1 LATRGDASAAGV
13 AFHAEFVDQLRP
25 LRTFAAHC
33 AMARWRLQAGELVF
47 GSLNPFDEKMLDRM
61 LVVRFDPHQFRERMK
76 NNERIMGTLL
86 TYAGTIGRKEGFFSK
101 LMADAKLHGQA
112 GLIDADGEAVSFVG
126 GAAAMIV
133 LTATNYEMSH
143 AVQGT
148 RDSFLFTAAI
158 EVTMPTL
165 VLADLLTSWKNVVE
179 ELQ

>member
-61 LVVRFDPHQFRERMK
+61 LVVRF
-76 NNERIMGTLL
+76 
-86 TYAGTIGRKEGFFSK
+86 
-101 LMADAKLHGQA
+101 
-112 GLIDADGEAVSFVG
+112 
-126 GAAAMIV
+126 AAMIV